1 MASFLKPNL
10 TVDITGPCG
19 NTVFKITHI
28 YIDFSN
34 QIPTAMPSN
43 RARIS
48 AARISASNLILSDS
62 TLKNKLIY

>member
-1 MASFLKPNL
+1 MSEWSVREHRFQNNA
-10 TVDITGPCG
+10 
-19 NTVFKITHI
+19 H
-28 YIDFSN
+28 IDFSN

-48 AARISASNLILSDS
+48 AERISASNLILSGS